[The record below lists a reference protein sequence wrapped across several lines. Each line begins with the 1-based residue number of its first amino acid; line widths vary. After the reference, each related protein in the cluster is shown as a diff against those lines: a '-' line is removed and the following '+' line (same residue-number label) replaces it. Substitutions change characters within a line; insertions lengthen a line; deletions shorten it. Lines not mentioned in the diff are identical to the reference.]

1 MEKYIIGVDFGG
13 TNIRAGLVIGSK
25 VIKKVEVKTEPDK
38 GKAIV
43 IKNLVKAINNVM
55 TKGVIG
61 IGIGSPGPLDY
72 RKGLIIRTKNIPLE
86 RVNLKKILEKKF
98 NVPVFV
104 DNDANCFALGEA
116 VYGSGKKHNC
126 VIGLTIG
133 TGVGGGIVINKKVL
147 HGRLNAGELGHMTI
161 KFDGRKA
168 RSCNNGDLEE
178 YVSTRGIMRTAK
190 GLKAK
195 TPLDVYNLALKGNKK
210 AINVFEKM
218 GFYLGIAVANFVN
231 IFDPDVVIIGGEI
244 SNAWKFF
251 SKSMKKT
258 VKQRAYVNKNPIII
272 QSRLKDAA
280 VLGAALLVRR

>member
-1 MEKYIIGVDFGG
+1 MEKYIIGVDLGG
-13 TNIRAGLVIGSK
+13 TNIRVGLVFCNK

-38 GKAIV
+38 GKTIV
-43 IKNLVKAINNVM
+43 IKNLVKAISRVMIKNVA
-55 TKGVIG
+55 GS
-61 IGIGSPGPLDY
+61 GIGSPGPLDY
-72 RKGLIIRTKNIPLE
+72 RKGFIIRTKNIPLE

-231 IFDPDVVIIGGEI
+231 IFDPDVVIIGGGI